1 MAVNDSLRR
10 NWAQGVAWQIAIWMQ
25 FRRRYFNL
33 GAESQAPAIHKLE
46 SVLPVI

>member
-10 NWAQGVAWQIAIWMQ
+10 NCTQGVVRQIAMCVQ